1 MRLHTG
7 WVTGAIAAFA
17 LNGAAFA
24 DVTVS
29 QSNDPTLQIGAQMA
43 NLLGAEHKVLE
54 ALPEERLTSL
64 AVGPKVE
71 TKTTVNGK
79 EDASAQSVGLIGYD
93 MAFLAAQPAPSGDEQ
108 WECLRKAIYFEAR
121 GESVKGQFAVAEVIL
136 NRADSGRYP
145 ATVCGVVNQR
155 GNGSCQF
162 SYTCDGRADSMRDP
176 EAIDR
181 AGRIARVM
189 LDGAPRALTLG
200 AMFFHTT
207 GVRPDWSRRFDRTAT
222 IGAHLFYKQ

>member
-1 MRLHTG
+1 MRLRLILTA
-7 WVTGAIAAFA
+7 GATALAAMT
-17 LNGAAFA
+17 GAAFA

-29 QSNDPTLQIGAQMA
+29 QSNDPTLQIGAHMA
-43 NLLGAEHKVLE
+43 SLLGTEHQVLE
-54 ALPEERLTSL
+54 AMPEARLTSL

-71 TKTTVNGK
+71 TRTTSNAK
-79 EDASAQSVGLIGYD
+79 PEEPSRTVGLIGYD
-93 MAFLAAQPAPSGDEQ
+93 MAFLAAQPAPSGDAQ

-121 GESVKGQFAVAEVIL
+121 GESIKGQFAVAEVIL

-145 ATVCGVVNQR
+145 ATVCGVVGQR
-155 GNGSCQF
+155 NSGGCQF

-222 IGAHLFYKQ
+222 IGSHLFYKQ